1 MRDRAFLF
9 SRAKAM
15 RREPTRAEQAM
26 WRLLR
31 NGGLDG
37 LKFRRQ
43 VPLGGY
49 IADFA
54 CFDPKLIV
62 ECDGGQHGGR
72 ADQERDAWFRAQG
85 FRVIRMWNAEVL
97 DDGDDSAMTTLRLR
111 LAACDP
117 SPSHR

>member
-1 MRDRAFLF
+1 
-9 SRAKAM
+9 M
-15 RREPTRAEQAM
+15 RRDPTRAEAAL

-31 NGGLDG
+31 GGRLDG

-62 ECDGGQHGGR
+62 ECDGGQHGGPR
-72 ADQERDAWFRAQG
+72 DMERDAWFVAQG
-85 FRVIRMWNAEVL
+85 FRVVRLWNSEVL
-97 DDGDDSAMTTLRLR
+97 DDGDDSALTTLRER
-111 LAACDP
+111 LTSRDP